1 VEARWGDS
9 VTGAPE
15 LARLSLNIAKA
26 HTDPGSHHSGQRLV
40 YGGHTIGIAAAQIT
54 KALPNLVTI
63 IGWHHCNHLAPV
75 FEGDVLRSTITLDDS
90 EALPAGGGLVTFQ
103 CNVDAQR
110 ADGST
115 DAVLDWR
122 LVGAMA

>member
-1 VEARWGDS
+1 MVVRADEISQLIRTAIS
-9 VTGAPE
+9 QA
-15 LARLSLNIAKA
+15 
-26 HTDPGSHHSGQRLV
+26 TD
-40 YGGHTIGIAAAQIT
+40 
-54 KALPNLVTI
+54 
-63 IGWHHCNHLAPV
+63 
-75 FEGDVLRSTITLDDS
+75 DVTITLDDS